1 MENPTIQQVMTKI
14 RTSQKQRTS
23 TIRPIRG
30 QSKDA
35 FVARRRQMI
44 KTPEQWKQAIET
56 IEQYVQTYV
65 REKMK
70 MPSFQIIHD
79 SIDPFIVEK
88 GGGGQGMVF
97 QDPSTKSLVKQGRGG
112 GDRAIDVLSN
122 VLKFYKL
129 LSSDAPLSITRITGI
144 HNNRVMMDH
153 HGKSLDSEDFTG
165 EEIYRLL
172 QAVPAFLETPRWLY
186 RHQLELHDNPTPRN
200 MTFDPDTN
208 RIYYIDTYGNLY
220 KEEDTQTRSSEL
232 DCLPIQEEII
242 RISGTKTVR
251 CNQVSK
257 AGHNKK

>member
-1 MENPTIQQVMTKI
+1 MENPAIQQLMTQI
-14 RTSQKQRTS
+14 RTSQRQRTS
-23 TIRPIRG
+23 TIPPIRG

-44 KTPEQWKQAIET
+44 KTLDQWKQAIKI
-56 IEQYVQTYV
+56 IEDYVQTYV

-70 MPSFQIIHD
+70 MPFFQITHED
-79 SIDPFIVEK
+79 TDPFTKEK
-88 GGGGQGMVF
+88 GGGGQGTVF
-97 QDPSTKSLVKQGRGG
+97 QDPSTKKLVKQGRGG
-112 GDRAIDVLSN
+112 GDRPIDVLSN

-153 HGKSLDSEDFTG
+153 HGKSLDSDEDFTG

-172 QAVPAFLETPRWLY
+172 QAVPVFLEAPRWLY
-186 RHQLELHDNPTPRN
+186 RHHLELHDNPTPRN

-232 DCLPIQEEII
+232 
-242 RISGTKTVR
+242 
-251 CNQVSK
+251 
-257 AGHNKK
+257 